1 MHKPQSQRDAQV
13 QRVILIEGTANVLV
27 LSLKAIVGIS
37 TGSLAVLG
45 DAIHSLT
52 DVANNVAAWLVIRLS
67 SKPAD
72 SDHPYGHRK
81 FETLAVFGLAS
92 LLAVLAFELALH
104 AIQRDDPEVSQDKIG
119 LLLMLL
125 VLGINIALAA
135 WQRRWAKRLDSD
147 ILLADAS
154 HTFADVMTT
163 VVVILGWQLSAAGY
177 VWLDTVCAVAVA
189 GLVFYLA
196 FSLFQRVV
204 PVLVDEVSVEA
215 DAVARAVRSVPGVR
229 KIRRIRSRW
238 IGSDRAVD
246 LVICVD
252 PTLSTGASHAIA
264 DSIEAIIE
272 HEFHVADITVHI
284 EPDEES
290 LSSELRPNADH

>member
-1 MHKPQSQRDAQV
+1 MPKTQTQRDGQV
-13 QRVILIEGTANVLV
+13 QRVILIEGTANALV

-45 DAIHSLT
+45 DAVHSLT
-52 DVANNVAAWLVIRLS
+52 DVANNIVAWLVIRLS

-72 SDHPYGHRK
+72 RDHPYGHRK
-81 FETLAVFGLAS
+81 FETLAVFGLAT

-104 AIQRDDPEVSQDKIG
+104 AVQRDDPEVSQDKIG

-135 WQRRWAKRLDSD
+135 WQRRWAKRLHSD

-177 VWLDTVCAVAVA
+177 VWLDTVCAIAVA

-196 FSLFQRVV
+196 YGLFQRVV

-215 DAVARAVRSVPGVR
+215 DEVAQAVKSVPGVGE
-229 KIRRIRSRW
+229 IRRIRSRW
-238 IGSDRAVD
+238 IGNDRAVD

-252 PTLSTGASHAIA
+252 PSLSTDASHAIA
-264 DSIEAIIE
+264 DSIEALVE

-284 EPDEES
+284 EPDEH
-290 LSSELRPNADH
+290 SSAAEP